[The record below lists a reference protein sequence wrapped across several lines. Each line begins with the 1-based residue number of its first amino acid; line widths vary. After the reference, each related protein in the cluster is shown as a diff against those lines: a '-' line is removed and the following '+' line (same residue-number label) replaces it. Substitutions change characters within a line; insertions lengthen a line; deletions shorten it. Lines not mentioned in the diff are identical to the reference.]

1 MFRRSWRPTKLTR
14 RRVDP
19 GFPQATGSPETFR
32 PDVLPCACG
41 TRLCGS
47 WRVASAG
54 TTPGSALKCRPAE
67 APLSTWTGVSS
78 WPRSTSSWIPI
89 KPRYPA
95 VVDLACRARRGHV
108 GSSDLTHPA
117 ALLRSFSRPKGSAG
131 RSWPAIMPH
140 RTKNR
145 RDPTNPARGSQRPT
159 GKATAR
165 RNQSGADP
173 ILLGEFAMP
182 RTNVAHHAA
191 GPRSTQDAPRWMA

>member
-1 MFRRSWRPTKLTR
+1 M
-14 RRVDP
+14 
-19 GFPQATGSPETFR
+19 
-32 PDVLPCACG
+32 PCPARAAPVCAAVG
-41 TRLCGS
+41 AVVG
-47 WRVASAG
+47 VASAG

-67 APLSTWTGVSS
+67 APLSTWTGHVSS
-78 WPRSTSSWIPI
+78 WPRSTSSWIPT

-117 ALLRSFSRPKGSAG
+117 ALLRSFSRPKGSAV

-165 RNQSGADP
+165 RNQSSADP

-182 RTNVAHHAA
+182 ILLWHLPLVIFLDGGTSLYR
-191 GPRSTQDAPRWMA
+191 